1 MWDAA
6 DPSVFVVAD
15 GAGLYVYLYHPV
27 SLTGPRIDFV
37 GKQPL
42 QASHTPLMCCNGN
55 VGCRLKSGAL
65 DTLTLETHRLGR
77 LNGSTVQDLLD
88 PSWYA
93 QVPPEQRHHEQGR
106 ASEEVSPLM

>member
-15 GAGLYVYLYHPV
+15 GTGLYVYLYHPV
-27 SLTGPRIDFV
+27 SLTGARIDFV

-55 VGCRLKSGAL
+55 IGCRLKSGAL
-65 DTLTLETHRLGR
+65 DTLTLETHRSG
-77 LNGSTVQDLLD
+77 GSV
-88 PSWYA
+88 
-93 QVPPEQRHHEQGR
+93 
-106 ASEEVSPLM
+106 ASTHCVHFA